1 MSKSPL
7 PSCFRPA
14 TTKTITHHHSTTAL
28 PPSSTNNPNLITCLY
43 NTGLGLFAL
52 TWSRNLFSRSL
63 HLHFLL
69 DNRSSAAAVEEND
82 KDFTFPSLPTSSF
95 HLLIKPFIFWNKQ
108 GSKRLDIN
116 IKSVK
121 NAYIF
126 WDLSRAKYGAGPEPQ
141 TGFYIAI
148 VIDGEMV
155 LLVGDFA
162 KEAYAKTK
170 ARNPNRNQTMVL
182 RREHVYGNK
191 LYTTKANFGGKE
203 RNISVDCRIGDD
215 PRLYMSVDSKRVLQI
230 KHLKWKFRGNERI
243 EVEGV
248 NVLVSW
254 DVYNWLFEE
263 NREDGYALFTFRFE
277 DDEDYGNVIW
287 SQQSFGF
294 GFETKKMKKGLLRS
308 AGSSSSSSLSSVS
321 STCSSVMEW
330 ASMEENELKVLTG
343 FSLMIYA
350 WKS

>member
-1 MSKSPL
+1 MSKSPI

-14 TTKTITHHHSTTAL
+14 TTKTITHHRSTTAA
-28 PPSSTNNPNLITCLY
+28 PPPTHNPNLTTCLY

-69 DNRSSAAAVEEND
+69 DNCSSDND
-82 KDFTFPSLPTSSF
+82 KDFSFPSLSTSSSF
-95 HLLIKPFIFWNKQ
+95 HLLIKPFIFWRKQ

-116 IKSVK
+116 TKSVK
-121 NAYIF
+121 NAYVF

-148 VIDGEMV
+148 VVDGEMI
-155 LLVGDFA
+155 LLVGDSA
-162 KEAYAKTK
+162 REAYAKTK
-170 ARNPNRNQTMVL
+170 ARNPKRNQKMVV

-191 LYTTKANFGGKE
+191 LYATKANFGGKE
-203 RNISVDCRIGDD
+203 RNISVDCRIGNDS
-215 PRLYMSVDSKRVLQI
+215 RLYISVDNKRVLQI

-263 NREDGYALFTFRFE
+263 DREHGYALFTFRFE
-277 DDEDYGNVIW
+277 DDEDFNNNNMGNVIW

-321 STCSSVMEW
+321 SSCSSVMEW
-330 ASMEENELKVLTG
+330 ASKEENELKVPSG
-343 FSLMIYA
+343 FSLLIYA